1 MKKKMKQKTNTIIL
15 EMGAAKS
22 KDIRDLQRG
31 QGKISK
37 NIGKMIKQLKASGET
52 PEDAQ
57 PIIVIVRKKRE
68 KKGLFD

>member
-1 MKKKMKQKTNTIIL
+1 MKQKTNTIIL
-15 EMGAAKS
+15 EMGTAKS

-57 PIIVIVRKKRE
+57 PVIIIVRKKS
-68 KKGLFD
+68 KSKGLFD